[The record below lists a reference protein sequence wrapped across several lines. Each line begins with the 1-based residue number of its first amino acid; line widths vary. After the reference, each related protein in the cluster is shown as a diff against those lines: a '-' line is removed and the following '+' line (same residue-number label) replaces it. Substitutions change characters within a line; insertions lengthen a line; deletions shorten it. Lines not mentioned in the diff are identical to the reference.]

1 MSPKRNLQDQPGA
14 ADFYE
19 TERLILRPMSLEDA
33 GFILDLYNRPK
44 FIQFIGDRNLK
55 TVTDAEDYIKNRF
68 LPQFEKLGYGNY
80 VMITKEGNHKI
91 GGVGI
96 FEREGLD
103 VVDIGFS
110 LLDEFEGK
118 GFAYEAAVKIKSAV
132 ISGFGLKKIS
142 AITTKDNFSSQKLI
156 EKLGL
161 KFIRFVM
168 IPNDPEEL
176 MYYETE

>member
-1 MSPKRNLQDQPGA
+1 MSLKNPQNPQN
-14 ADFYE
+14 ADKFYE
-19 TERLILRPMSLEDA
+19 TERLLIRPMSLEDA
-33 GFILDLYNRPK
+33 EFILDLYNRPK
-44 FIQFIGDRNLK
+44 FIQYIGDRNIK
-55 TVTDAEDYIKNRF
+55 TVADAENYIKNKF
-68 LPQFEKLGYGNY
+68 LPQLEKLGYGNY
-80 VMITKEGNHKI
+80 LVLTKEGNHKI

-118 GFAYEAAVKIKSAV
+118 GYAYEAALKVKSI
-132 ISGFGLKKIS
+132 GMDDFGLKKIS
-142 AITTKDNFSSQKLI
+142 AITVKDNYSSQKLI

-161 KFIRFVM
+161 KFQKYVT
-168 IPNDPEEL
+168 IPGDDEEL

>member
-1 MSPKRNLQDQPGA
+1 MSLKNQPNQQN
-14 ADFYE
+14 ADKIYE
-19 TERLILRPMSLEDA
+19 TERLIIRPMSLED
-33 GFILDLYNRPK
+33 GDFILDLYNRPK
-44 FIQFIGDRNLK
+44 FIQYIGDRHIK
-55 TVTDAEDYIKNRF
+55 TVSDAESYITNRF
-68 LPQFEKLGYGNY
+68 LPQFERLGYGNY
-80 VMITKEGNHKI
+80 LILTKEGNHKI

-110 LLDEFEGK
+110 LLDEYEGK
-118 GFAYEAAVKIKSAV
+118 GYAYEAALKVKSI
-132 ISGFGLKKIS
+132 GMDDFGLKKLS

-161 KFIRFVM
+161 KFQKYIT
-168 IPNDPEEL
+168 IPDDNEEL